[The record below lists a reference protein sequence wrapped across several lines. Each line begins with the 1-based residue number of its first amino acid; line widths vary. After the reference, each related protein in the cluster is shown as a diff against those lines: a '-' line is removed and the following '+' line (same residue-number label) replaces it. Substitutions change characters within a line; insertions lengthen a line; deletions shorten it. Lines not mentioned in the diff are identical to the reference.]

1 MDESK
6 LIVLSEQTRS
16 PLTEAPSVVGKQEQP
31 TEHGEPVK
39 KKRRRGKSKRK
50 IMKPFMKIPWQN
62 RRKND
67 NSKRNNKFRKIALA
81 TTHAPF
87 NNNQFLMEIHK
98 PEPENSFHILQ
109 TPGRNRD
116 SSFSVD
122 SEDNYLYSLPEDEEE
137 YLTKEFSSVYE
148 DVENEHLSNM
158 TKNELVQEYLL
169 LKSKYENLIKRG
181 EVSKQKIPE
190 DVRDTEANDMF
201 VSDKDSIVTDRDT
214 SGTSL
219 GSSAMDETSCSDM
232 LLRIK
237 EQEDQIRELQLSN
250 EKLKLEIEHM
260 RQRQQDTSSED
271 SESDSTSTSNSDS
284 NSSSSASEM
293 NDPVQEIQDISDV
306 NDISANGH
314 DEESGE
320 LEITKCM
327 MNGFHDPSD

>member
-1 MDESK
+1 MDETK
-6 LIVLSEQTRS
+6 LIKIKDGEQMRS
-16 PLTEAPSVVGKQEQP
+16 SLTEAPPVIEKQELP
-31 TEHGEPVK
+31 TLGETVK

-67 NSKRNNKFRKIALA
+67 NCKRNNRFRKIVLA

-98 PEPENSFHILQ
+98 PEPENSFHMSQ

-169 LKSKYENLIKRG
+169 LKSKYENLIKRS
-181 EVSKQKIPE
+181 EVSKLKQPE
-190 DVRDTEANDMF
+190 DVRDTEGNDVL
-201 VSDKDSIVTDRDT
+201 VSDKDSVVTDRDT
-214 SGTSL
+214 SGTSF
-219 GSSAMDETSCSDM
+219 GSSSMDETSFGDM
-232 LLRIK
+232 LLRLK
-237 EQEDQIRELQLSN
+237 EQEDQIRELQMSN
-250 EKLKLEIEHM
+250 EKLKLENEHLRK
-260 RQRQQDTSSED
+260 RQHDTSSED

-284 NSSSSASEM
+284 NSSSSESVM
-293 NDPVQEIQDISDV
+293 NEPAQEIQELPNANV
-306 NDISANGH
+306 SANGH
-314 DEESGE
+314 YESEEVENTS
-320 LEITKCM
+320 CM